1 MLVGIILWIF
11 GSGPILGFATTLVI
25 GILTSMF
32 TAIFVSRLVFE
43 TMLRKEWKINFS
55 NRLTQ
60 RWFRDSKFD
69 FIAGRTHS
77 YILSIVVIMTGIIT
91 MFTTGFSLGVNSN
104 GQLTYRV

>member
-60 RWFRDSKFD
+60 RWLRDSKFD
-69 FIAGRTHS
+69 FIAGRKKF
-77 YILSIVVIMTGIIT
+77 YILSSVIIMAGIIS
-91 MFTTGFSLGVNSN
+91 MFTKGLDRKIGVEVK
-104 GQLTYRV
+104 RV